1 MIGNLVSNKLLI
13 LKTIYIKTIA
23 ILATNKVEESELKSP
38 KETMEKESF
47 TVDIISTKSDEIKDW
62 AAGN

>member
-23 ILATNKVEESELKSP
+23 ILAINKVEESELKSP

>member
-13 LKTIYIKTIA
+13 LKTIYTKTIA